1 MNNPQHTQGDVCED
15 STKDS
20 GAQSQTSPIAK
31 HSVSDK
37 HDDDTYSTQD
47 ALDSIG
53 NDKGSNDAANKAN
66 EFARFRLKDFV
77 LKGIQ
82 EAGFSTPSPVQEQS
96 IPIVLQG
103 KDLIAQ
109 AQTGTGKTAAF
120 AIPILNALKRNK
132 DIEALIITP
141 TRELAMQISEEI
153 LKLGR
158 FGRIKTICMYG
169 GQSIK
174 RQCDL
179 LQKHPKVMIAT
190 PGRLLD
196 HLRNGRIN
204 HFAPQIVV
212 LDESD
217 EMLDMGFLDDI
228 EEIFKFLPSSR
239 QTLLFSAT
247 MPEPIKKLSMKIL
260 QSPEFVKITP
270 TDITNKDIE
279 QQYYIIN
286 EGERDE
292 AIVRLIETQNPTK
305 SIIFTRTKK
314 EADALA
320 SRLVNRGFKAMA
332 LHGDMEQWERR
343 DSMRAFKENQIELLV
358 ATDVASRGLDISDV
372 SHVFNYHIPLNPESY
387 VHRIGRTGRAGKK
400 GVAITLATPLE
411 YKDLS
416 KIKQITK
423 ANLTLCEI
431 TQEYNDDTLSKELSH
446 TQVSDKSLL
455 IYEKLR
461 DKMDTA
467 QLCLKLIA
475 LYLEKNANVKIG
487 LSKEQIAALESSNQ
501 SSPQKKSRST
511 SSSKRHT
518 KAQAHKKHNGN
529 NKRDRYANKRDN
541 VDKSEPYTGTIW
553 G

>member
-1 MNNPQHTQGDVCED
+1 MTQD
-15 STKDS
+15 
-20 GAQSQTSPIAK
+20 SQTS
-31 HSVSDK
+31 
-37 HDDDTYSTQD
+37 
-47 ALDSIG
+47 LDSQIPTQE
-53 NDKGSNDAANKAN
+53 SPVQN
-66 EFARFRLKDFV
+66 EQGFENFGLKDFV
-77 LKGIQ
+77 LKGIK
-82 EAGFSTPSPVQEQS
+82 EAGFSSPSPVQAQS

-120 AIPILNALKRNK
+120 SIPILNALSRNK
-132 DIEALIITP
+132 EIEALVITP
-141 TRELAMQISEEI
+141 TRELAMQISEEV

-179 LQKHPKVMIAT
+179 LEKKPKVMIAT

-196 HLRNGRIN
+196 HLQNGRIEN
-204 HFAPQIVV
+204 FAPKVVV

-228 EEIFKFLPSSR
+228 EEIFKFLPNTH

-247 MPEPIKKLSMKIL
+247 MPEPIKNLALKIL
-260 QSPEFVKITP
+260 DKPEFVKITP

-292 AIVRLIETQNPTK
+292 AVVRLLETQNPTK

-320 SRLVNRGFKAMA
+320 TRLVAKGFKAMA
-332 LHGDMEQWERR
+332 LHGDMEQWDRR
-343 DSMRAFKENQIELLV
+343 TAIKAFKENEIELLV

-423 ANLTLCEI
+423 AKLTLCEI
-431 TQEYNDDTLSKELSH
+431 TQEYSDDAFSQEISH
-446 TQVSDKSLL
+446 AKVNDKSVA
-455 IYEKLR
+455 IYEKLK
-461 DKMDTA
+461 DKIDTT

-475 LYLEKNANVKIG
+475 LHLEKSKQNKIG
-487 LSKEQIAALESSNQ
+487 LSKEQIAQLESESKEQKHN
-501 SSPQKKSRST
+501 KKS
-511 SSSKRHT
+511 SKFSRNA
-518 KAQAHKKHNGN
+518 KSKPQSQRNNSRGNGRDMGG
-529 NKRDRYANKRDN
+529 NKRGRKRYDD
-541 VDKSEPYTGTIW
+541 VDKSQPYTGSIW

>member
-1 MNNPQHTQGDVCED
+1 MGEVHKEG
-15 STKDS
+15 S
-20 GAQSQTSPIAK
+20 
-31 HSVSDK
+31 
-37 HDDDTYSTQD
+37 STQD
-47 ALDSIG
+47 FTAQ
-53 NDKGSNDAANKAN
+53 DAVKSHTQEKKNKEKTFD
-66 EFARFRLKDFV
+66 EFKLKDFV
-77 LKGIQ
+77 LRGIK

-96 IPIVLQG
+96 IPIILQG
-103 KDLIAQ
+103 KDLVAQ

-120 AIPILNALKRNK
+120 AIPILNALSHNK
-132 DIEALIITP
+132 EIEALIITP

-179 LQKHPKVMIAT
+179 LEKNPKVMIAT

-196 HLRNGRIN
+196 HLQNGRIER
-204 HFAPQIVV
+204 FMPKIVV

-228 EEIFKFLPSSR
+228 EEIFKFLPSTH

-247 MPEPIKKLSMKIL
+247 MPEPIKDLAMRIL
-260 QSPEFVKITP
+260 DNPSFVKITP
-270 TDITNKDIE
+270 ADITNKDIE

-305 SIIFTRTKK
+305 SIIFTRMKK

-320 SRLVNRGFKAMA
+320 KRLASRGFKAAA

-343 DSMRAFKENQIELLV
+343 ESMKAFKDKKIEVLV

-423 ANLTLCEI
+423 AELTLCEI
-431 TQEYNDDTLSKELSH
+431 AQEYSDDTFSQELSQ
-446 TQVSDKSLL
+446 TKISDKSLA
-455 IYEKLR
+455 IYEKLK
-461 DKMDTA
+461 DKIDTT
-467 QLCLKLIA
+467 QLCLKLIS
-475 LYLEKNANVKIG
+475 LYLEKNSNVKIG
-487 LSKEQIAALESSNQ
+487 FSKEQVAGLELQQNEELSH
-501 SSPQKKSRST
+501 KKSKYTHHRKT
-511 SSSKRHT
+511 QKDN
-518 KAQAHKKHNGN
+518 KN
-529 NKRDRYANKRDN
+529 NKGRTNKKQQYNGIDR
-541 VDKSEPYTGTIW
+541 SQPYTGSIW